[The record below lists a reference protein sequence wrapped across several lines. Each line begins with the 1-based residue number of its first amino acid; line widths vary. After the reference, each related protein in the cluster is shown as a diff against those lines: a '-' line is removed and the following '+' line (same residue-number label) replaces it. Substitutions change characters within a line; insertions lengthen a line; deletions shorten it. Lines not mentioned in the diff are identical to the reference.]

1 MRFRIKFI
9 PHPEYENQRVPM
21 VVDSARAEFPEPSA
35 ALWGWSLWLSSPLN
49 TVEGRL
55 RDLCV
60 FYEFVEKEYQHFFE
74 DAAALKI
81 LTMRDV
87 NTLSSF
93 LLISFQ
99 HGLSDGVMVKPST
112 FNRRIDSVTNFL
124 KFHYTRYIERVNELE
139 KADTIH
145 KKMNSMLSHLS
156 KKRYSKSE
164 VENQTK
170 VSEPLS
176 DADLDLITTIIRPSM
191 EDFTNEVNPFRTQ
204 LQVRNACLIML
215 MCELGGRISEI
226 VLLRC
231 NDNDLRLTTHPTV
244 RLQQQDKNSSAF
256 RERRDSASHKTR
268 NRELPISRGLAD
280 LIIEYIEVYRPKL
293 RRPYQ
298 GQLTDYLFVS
308 EKDGGPMT
316 KSGVSHV
323 LKNVFNDHPY
333 LKNLIHPHRLRTT
346 RITQVR
352 EGVDNSFNGKNSP
365 MIKAGEMQDILT
377 TWGGWSTTSTMP
389 RRYTNAH
396 LQRKLNEYLKGVDK
410 K

>member
-9 PHPEYENQRVPM
+9 SHPEYENQHIPM
-21 VVDSARAEFPEPSA
+21 VVDSDCAEFPEPSA
-35 ALWGWSLWLSSPLN
+35 ALWGWSLWLSHPLN

-60 FYEFVEKEYQHFFE
+60 FYEFVEKECQHFFE
-74 DAAALKI
+74 DAAALKL

-87 NTLSSF
+87 NRLSSF
-93 LLISFQ
+93 LLINFQ
-99 HGLSDGVMVKPST
+99 HELSNGVMVKPST
-112 FNRRIDSVTNFL
+112 FNRRIDSVSKFL
-124 KFHYTRYIERVNELE
+124 RFHYTRYIERVNDLE
-139 KADTIH
+139 KADTIN
-145 KKMNSMLSHLS
+145 KKMNSIISFFS
-156 KKRYSKSE
+156 KKKYSKSE
-164 VENQTK
+164 VENQTN

-176 DADLDLITTIIRPSM
+176 EADLDLITTIIRPSK
-191 EDFTNEVNPFRTQ
+191 DNFINEVNPFRTQ

-226 VLLRC
+226 VLFHC
-231 NDNDLRLTTHPTV
+231 NDNDLRLTTNPTV
-244 RLQQQDKNSSAF
+244 RIQQQSKNNPAF
-256 RERRDSASHKTR
+256 RGRKDSASHKTR

-280 LIIEYIEVYRPKL
+280 LLIEYIEDYRPKL
-293 RRPYQ
+293 RRPCQ
-298 GQLTDYLFVS
+298 GKLTDYLFVS

-316 KSGVSHV
+316 TSGVTHV
-323 LKNVFNDHPY
+323 LKSVFKDHPY
-333 LKNLIHPHRLRTT
+333 LKSLIHPHRLRTT
-346 RITQVR
+346 RITQLR
-352 EGVDNSFNGKNSP
+352 EGVDKSFDGKNSP

-396 LQRKLNEYLKGVDK
+396 LQRKLNEYLKGVGK